1 LKIVI
6 DSNIPYIR
14 NVFEQVAEVAYLP
27 YHQITNETIRNADA
41 LIIRTR
47 TKCNAQLLKGTSVKF
62 IASATIGYDHIDAD
76 YCSAHG
82 IKWTNAPGC
91 NSLAVTQYIA
101 SALSFLV
108 KKNHFDLS
116 SQTIGVVGV
125 GAVGSKVAELAA
137 SFGMQV
143 LLNDPPR
150 ARREETEKFVSLKEV
165 CEKADI
171 ITFHPLLNMSGIDKT
186 YHLADENFF
195 NDLQQ
200 KPIII
205 NVARGEVI
213 STEAL
218 LKAYE
223 EGKISG
229 MIMDCWENEPNINRE
244 LLMQCILGTPHIAGY
259 SIEGKANAAAQSV
272 KAVSKFFGLG
282 LDNWEPTDLPE
293 PFPLTT
299 TSFDAPMDFFL
310 QTYNIEADSQQLKS
324 SPENFESHRSHYN
337 FRREPKAY
345 LDQLEE
351 EIQKKFFEQFPI
363 FFK

>member
-1 LKIVI
+1 MKIVI

-14 NVFEQVAEVAYLP
+14 NVFERVAEVAYLP

-108 KKNHFDLS
+108 KKNYFNLS

-125 GAVGSKVAELAA
+125 GAVGSKVAKLAA

-150 ARREETEKFVSLKEV
+150 ARREGLEKFVSLKEV

-186 YHLADENFF
+186 YHLADEDFF
-195 NDLQQ
+195 YALKR

-205 NVARGEVI
+205 NAARGEVI

-218 LKAYE
+218 LKAFE

-229 MIMDCWENEPNINRE
+229 MIIDCWENEPNINKE
-244 LLMQCILGTPHIAGY
+244 LLMRCILGTPHIAGY

-272 KAVSKFFGLG
+272 KAVSRFFGLG

-293 PFPLTT
+293 PFPLKT
-299 TSFDAPMDFFL
+299 TSFESPMDFFL

-324 SPENFESHRSHYN
+324 FPEGFENQRSNYI

-345 LDQLEE
+345 LNQLEE
-351 EIQKKFFEQFPI
+351 DFKEKLTKQFEI
-363 FFK
+363 FFR